1 MHYGITEMK
10 PSSRYNGYA
19 STKKEFEDAKGAIKI
34 RKQKDRQCNGQ
45 KKNDKGTHNDLQSI
59 THKTKDRVAR
69 TPLKPRG

>member
-34 RKQKDRQCNGQ
+34 RK
-45 KKNDKGTHNDLQSI
+45 
-59 THKTKDRVAR
+59 
-69 TPLKPRG
+69 